1 MLRTA
6 NTKNCLRMG
15 HLEISDGGHDL
26 EFILGQDGAGVRTRI
41 GLIVTPIGFSFDHYV
56 SAR

>member
-1 MLRTA
+1 
-6 NTKNCLRMG
+6 MG